1 MDQDKFKA
9 KAEVTRHAH
18 LPAATHARNLLGW
31 EGRALI
37 KKVLTKWARR
47 AGVRVEVSQ
56 VAAEPPGFVAHA
68 YNAEGLPTHTFAFYF
83 PVHDDRPTAP
93 ERADTGGLIRIT
105 SMGNTNTP
113 VDCLHKLDD
122 IMGRVAPVGL
132 PELVPAPKKGDP
144 SVMPTPVK
152 VIRNANGKAIGI
164 GDCFDHAKGRSTFGR
179 GDKGTGGLPIKRAK
193 PGKAWMP
200 LGRPHVEGASGAPV
214 PNGYPKKVPQ
224 MVWRKS

>member
-18 LPAATHARNLLGW
+18 LPAATHARDLLGW
-31 EGRALI
+31 EARQLI
-37 KKVLTKWARR
+37 KKVLGKECKRYGLR
-47 AGVRVEVSQ
+47 MEVGQ

-68 YNAEGLPTHTFAFYF
+68 YDTEGQPTHTFTFLF

-93 ERADTGGLIRIT
+93 ERADTGAVIQLVCHNENSGPPAC
-105 SMGNTNTP
+105 MP
-113 VDCLHKLDD
+113 KLDN
-122 IMGRVAPVGL
+122 IMGRVAPIGL

-152 VIRNANGKAIGI
+152 VVRNANGKAIGV
-164 GDCFDHAKGRSTFGR
+164 GDCFDNAKGRSTFGR

-193 PGKAWMP
+193 AGKAWMP